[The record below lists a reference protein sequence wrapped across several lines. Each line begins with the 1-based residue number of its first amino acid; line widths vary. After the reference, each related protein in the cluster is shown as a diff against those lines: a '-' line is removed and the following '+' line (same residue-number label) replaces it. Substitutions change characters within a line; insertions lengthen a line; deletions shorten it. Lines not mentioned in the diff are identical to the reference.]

1 MLKSSLRYAIASLF
15 CFVLNIGIT
24 IFFHELLKFSEEI
37 AFAIALFIIFT
48 LNFILFR
55 YFIFEDSFTP
65 LSAQFISYS
74 SFAIGFRLSEYL
86 VFLFFHTF
94 IGIDYKLVTICTLV
108 ISSITK
114 FFAYRFLFNKHSIN
128 KKNH

>member
-1 MLKSSLRYAIASLF
+1 
-15 CFVLNIGIT
+15 VLNIGIT

-37 AFAIALFIIFT
+37 AFAIALLIIFV

-55 YFIFEDSFTP
+55 FFIFEDSFTP
-65 LSAQFISYS
+65 LSAQFINYS
-74 SFAIGFRLSEYL
+74 LFAAGFRLSEYL

-94 IGIDYKLVTICTLV
+94 IGIDYKLVTTCTLV

-114 FFAYRFLFNKHSIN
+114 YFAYRFLFNKPSIN
-128 KKNH
+128 KSIRSNLN